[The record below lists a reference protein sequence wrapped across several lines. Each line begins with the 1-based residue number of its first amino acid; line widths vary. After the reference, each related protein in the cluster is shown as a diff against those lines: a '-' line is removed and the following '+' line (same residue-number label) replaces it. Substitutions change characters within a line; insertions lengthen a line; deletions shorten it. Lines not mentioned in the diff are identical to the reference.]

1 MVSFEIEVSEEKLQ
15 NVLEALKEN
24 DVTIKSEYLADDPYY
39 FQRRADLHKLLE
51 DIESGKEPL
60 YDFNEEI
67 DKLIE
72 KYNDDHNW
80 IWKI

>member
-1 MVSFEIEVSEEKLQ
+1 MVSFEIEVSEEKL
-15 NVLEALKEN
+15 NEVLKALREN

-60 YDFNEEI
+60 YNWKESEKEI
-67 DKLIE
+67 DEWIE
-72 KYNDDHNW
+72 KLENENN
-80 IWKI
+80 